1 MSQNG
6 QPQARKLDLVT
17 REVADEVLVYDLKRH
32 KAHCLNQ
39 TAALIWKYCD
49 GQKSVGDIAALVGK
63 DVNSTV
69 DEATIWLAVDQ
80 LGKANLLEER
90 VIRPAGI
97 PRVTRREAVR
107 RMGLGA
113 ALAIPVVMS
122 IVTPTI
128 VNAQSCK
135 ANGVACSPTG
145 FNNGNCCS
153 KCCAV
158 NGSTCKTLSAPGA
171 SCNNDNDCCSDSC
184 TGPGGSKTCA

>member
-49 GQKSVGDIAALVGK
+49 GQKSVADIAGLVGK
-63 DVNSTV
+63 DVNTTV

-122 IVTPTI
+122 IV
-128 VNAQSCK
+128 
-135 ANGVACSPTG
+135 SPTLAQISSCTIIAQLSCTPATG
-145 FNNGNCCS
+145 RLTNGTNCTKSSECCS
-153 KCCAV
+153 CCCTDA
-158 NGSTCKTLSAPGA
+158 NPGA
-171 SCNNDNDCCSDSC
+171 PVDNE
-184 TGPGGSKTCA
+184 CATSALNSPCIAG

>member
-122 IVTPTI
+122 IV
-128 VNAQSCK
+128 
-135 ANGVACSPTG
+135 SPTLAQISSCSIIAQPG
-145 FNNGNCCS
+145 CPGSGRLTNGTNCTKSSECCS
-153 KCCAV
+153 CCCTDTQPGVPVNNKCAATADQSPCIA
-158 NGSTCKTLSAPGA
+158 G
-171 SCNNDNDCCSDSC
+171 
-184 TGPGGSKTCA
+184 